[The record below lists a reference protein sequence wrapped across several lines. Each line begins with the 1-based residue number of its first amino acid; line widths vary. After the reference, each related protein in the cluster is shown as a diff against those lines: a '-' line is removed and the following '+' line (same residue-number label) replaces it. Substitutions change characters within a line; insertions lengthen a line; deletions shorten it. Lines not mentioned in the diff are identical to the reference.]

1 MQGLFCKIF
10 ILTARRADF
19 GRIRLYFTSGIGI
32 IIHDHYHYEGW
43 GAGYI
48 LSRKGADMGIFD
60 MQTFFVTLIV
70 LVTSLPAHEFAH
82 AWMAYKLGDD
92 TAARQGRLDLNPLR
106 HLDPIGALMLILT
119 QRFGWAKPVPGDPRR
134 CDRRS
139 SVRAGMARSSLA
151 GPAANVILALLSL
164 LAAKILMVVIL
175 VTNTGGAL
183 AILEWV
189 FITMASINVS
199 LAVFNLLPV
208 PPLDGFSILTFFVPA
223 KWEYKVRQYQQVIYI
238 VLLVLVVS
246 GALNVPLMFLSN
258 LLFKGLNFLT
268 GFVNVIAGMIL

>member
-92 TAARQGRLDLNPLR
+92 TAARQGRLDL
-106 HLDPIGALMLILT
+106 T
-119 QRFGWAKPVPGDPRR
+119 Q
-134 CDRRS
+134 S
-139 SVRAGMARSSLA
+139 AR
-151 GPAANVILALLSL
+151 
-164 LAAKILMVVIL
+164 
-175 VTNTGGAL
+175 
-183 AILEWV
+183 
-189 FITMASINVS
+189 
-199 LAVFNLLPV
+199 
-208 PPLDGFSILTFFVPA
+208 
-223 KWEYKVRQYQQVIYI
+223 
-238 VLLVLVVS
+238 
-246 GALNVPLMFLSN
+246 
-258 LLFKGLNFLT
+258 
-268 GFVNVIAGMIL
+268 